1 VSAPVITRAQAGL
14 PAFSSLST
22 SINGTEGVTF
32 HYGGPPNGGFPWSHS
47 RCLTIWKAWDAFH
60 RSKGWVGIA
69 YNYGACIHGFVLE
82 GRGAGYR
89 SAAQGTNAGNA
100 TSHAVCYIAGEGE
113 PLTDAAKS
121 ALLTARGLCRSHATR
136 GANDRTHDHDDWH
149 STACPGSPLRDWRAA
164 GLPDP
169 VLAWTPPTAVG
180 APQLGSPLAAFAATP
195 SGRGYI
201 EVGADG
207 AVHTFGDAMYWGSLT
222 ELGLT
227 PNAPLIGAAITPSG
241 GGYWLAGADGGVFCF
256 GDAPYL
262 GGLGGMQLNEPV
274 TEFVRTP
281 SGAGYWMAAKDAGV
295 FTFGDAVFAG
305 AA

>member
-1 VSAPVITRAQAGL
+1 MTAPLVTLAQAGV
-14 PAFSSLST
+14 PPISGRST
-22 SINGTEGVTF
+22 TINGSEGVTF
-32 HYGGPPNGGFPWSHS
+32 HYGGPPNGGFPWPHS
-47 RCLTIWKAWDAFH
+47 RCASIWKAWDAFH

-69 YNYGACIHGFVLE
+69 YNFGACIHGFVFE

-89 SAAQGTNAGNA
+89 SAAQGTNAGNL
-100 TSHAVCYIAGEGE
+100 TSHAVVYMAGEGE
-113 PLTDAAKS
+113 PLTDAAKT
-121 ALLTARGLCRSHATR
+121 ALLHARHLCMTHPTR
-136 GANDRTHDHDDWH
+136 AANDRTHDHDDWH
-149 STACPGSPLRDWRAA
+149 STACPGSPVRDWRAA

-169 VLAWTPPTAVG
+169 GLVWAPPPA
-180 APQLGSPLAAFAATP
+180 APQLGTPLAAFAPTP

-201 EVGADG
+201 EVGTDG
-207 AVHTFGDAMYWGSLT
+207 GVFTFGDAMYWGSLP
-222 ELGLT
+222 ELHVV

-241 GGYWLAGADGGVFCF
+241 GGYWLAAADGGVFAF

-262 GGLGGMQLNEPV
+262 GGLGGMALNEPV

-281 SGAGYWMAAKDAGV
+281 TGAGYWMAAKDGGV